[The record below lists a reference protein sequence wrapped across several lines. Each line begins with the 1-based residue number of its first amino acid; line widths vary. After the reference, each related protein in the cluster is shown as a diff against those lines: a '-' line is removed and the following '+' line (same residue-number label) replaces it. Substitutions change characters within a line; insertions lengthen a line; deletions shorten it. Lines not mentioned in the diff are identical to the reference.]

1 MTREEKLK
9 MLLHPEQYT
18 DEQMDQML
26 NEVEVSVPDA
36 NEVWQEWK
44 DSADTTQSHSSFL
57 FHSPWRK
64 IAAMFIGVLI
74 LSGIAYAALHIGSN
88 TDSKPKVAV
97 TQRKPNVK
105 KVKKTHGFAMAP
117 TKKAPVIYNNVE
129 LQQIMQCIADGYG
142 VKVVFKNETA
152 RTLRFYLQWDSDDT
166 LQDIIDM
173 INHFEKV
180 HLTLSDET
188 ITIE

>member
-1 MTREEKLK
+1 
-9 MLLHPEQYT
+9 
-18 DEQMDQML
+18 MDQML

-44 DSADTTQSHSSFL
+44 NSEDTTKSHSSFL
-57 FHSPWRK
+57 FNSPWRK

-129 LQQIMQCIADGYG
+129 LQQIMQYIADGYG
-142 VKVVFKNETA
+142 VKVAFKNEAA
-152 RTLRFYLQWDSDDT
+152 RTLRFYLQWDSNDT
-166 LQDIIDM
+166 LQDIIDR

>member
-44 DSADTTQSHSSFL
+44 NSEDTTKSHSSFL
-57 FHSPWRK
+57 FNSPWRK

-88 TDSKPKVAV
+88 TDSKSKVAV

-129 LQQIMQCIADGYG
+129 LQQIMQYIADGYG
-142 VKVVFKNETA
+142 VKVAFKNEAA
-152 RTLRFYLQWDSDDT
+152 RTLRFYLQWDSNDT
-166 LQDIIDM
+166 LQDIIDR

-180 HLTLSDET
+180 HLTLSNET